1 MWGLSLLSLPS
12 EGSYRLEF
20 GSGVRTWRGK
30 GMRNQSQCRRE
41 RVIRSTPEEEQLKA
55 LGVFLLEKRD
65 EAVILKRE
73 EERLP
78 CSVLYPP
85 RPPSPAVTTSL

>member
-1 MWGLSLLSLPS
+1 MERERHEEPKP
-12 EGSYRLEF
+12 
-20 GSGVRTWRGK
+20 VQK
-30 GMRNQSQCRRE
+30 GDHEE
-41 RVIRSTPEEEQLKA
+41 RVIRTTPEEEQLKA

-73 EERLP
+73 EETLP

-85 RPPSPAVTTSL
+85 